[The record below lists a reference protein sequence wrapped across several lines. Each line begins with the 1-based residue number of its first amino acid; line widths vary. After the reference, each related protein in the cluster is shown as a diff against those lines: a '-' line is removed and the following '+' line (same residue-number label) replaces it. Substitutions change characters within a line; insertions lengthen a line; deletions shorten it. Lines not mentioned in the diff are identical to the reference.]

1 MQKLEINSLPKS
13 LAEARVVGHNLYY
26 TGKECKHGHLTY
38 RYVKDRACSD
48 CIKLKVK
55 KLATVGGGNARRW
68 ANRTPE
74 QLAIIYEKRKKYYA
88 ETKSTRQENQRTFYL
103 NAKENPQWMDHKRKK
118 TNERRKIY
126 GRGKEVSNPDVK
138 KRYKQTPK
146 GKANTLANDAKRR
159 AAKLQRTP
167 PWLDIVQNAEIEFT
181 YEYCAALRS
190 IGLNYHVDH
199 IVPLQGKTVSGL
211 HVPWN
216 LQVIPA
222 DENIRKANRFE
233 T

>member
-38 RYVKDRACSD
+38 RYVSDRICSD
-48 CIKLKVK
+48 CAKLKVK
-55 KLATVGGGNARRW
+55 KLSTVGGGNARRW
-68 ANRTPE
+68 ANKTPE
-74 QLAIIYEKRKKYYA
+74 QLIIIYAKRKNYY
-88 ETKSTRQENQRTFYL
+88 TKTKAVRQEEGRRSYANLKLDENWLKQR
-103 NAKENPQWMDHKRKK
+103 RSK
-118 TNERRKIY
+118 TNKRRKLF
-126 GRGKEVSNPDVK
+126 GRSLEVSNPNVK
-138 KRYKQTPK
+138 KRYKQTPN
-146 GKANTLANDAKRR
+146 GKSKTLANDAKRR
-159 AAKLQRTP
+159 SAKMQRTP
-167 PWLDIVQNAEIEFT
+167 PWLDVVQNAEIEFT
-181 YEYCAALRS
+181 YKYCASLRS

-199 IVPLQGKTVSGL
+199 IVPLQGKSVSGL

-222 DENIRKANRFE
+222 DENIRKANRFK

>member
-1 MQKLEINSLPKS
+1 MQKLEISSLPKS
-13 LAEARVVGHNLYY
+13 LAEARVIGHNLYY

-55 KLATVGGGNARRW
+55 KLSTVGGGNARRW
-68 ANRTPE
+68 ANKTPE
-74 QLAIIYEKRKKYYA
+74 QLAKIYLQRKNYYERTKEIRRKKQRQSVHKLKNTIA
-88 ETKSTRQENQRTFYL
+88 WRTKH
-103 NAKENPQWMDHKRKK
+103 KENNQTWKL
-118 TNERRKIY
+118 NNI
-126 GRGKEVSNPDVK
+126 GKVRADVV
-138 KRYKQTPK
+138 
-146 GKANTLANDAKRR
+146 KRR
-159 AAKLQRTP
+159 VSKMQRTP

>member
-48 CIKLKVK
+48 CVKLKVK

-68 ANRTPE
+68 ANKTPE
-74 QLAIIYEKRKKYYA
+74 QLVKIYLQRKNYYAQTKEIRREEKRKSVHKLKNTI
-88 ETKSTRQENQRTFYL
+88 EWRTKH
-103 NAKENPQWMDHKRKK
+103 KENNK
-118 TNERRKIY
+118 TWKLNNI
-126 GRGKEVSNPDVK
+126 GKVRAD
-138 KRYKQTPK
+138 TI
-146 GKANTLANDAKRR
+146 KRR
-159 AAKLQRTP
+159 ASKIQRTP
-167 PWLDIVQNAEIEFT
+167 PWLDVVQSAEIEFT
-181 YEYCAALRS
+181 YKYCAALRS

-199 IVPLQGKTVSGL
+199 IVPLQGKNVSGL

>member
-26 TGKECKHGHLTY
+26 TGKGCKHGHLTY

-55 KLATVGGGNARRW
+55 KLSTVGGGNARRW
-68 ANRTPE
+68 ANKTPE
-74 QLAIIYEKRKKYYA
+74 QLAKIYLQRKNYY
-88 ETKSTRQENQRTFYL
+88 ERTKEIRRKEQRQSVHKLKNTIEWRTKH
-103 NAKENPQWMDHKRKK
+103 KENNQTWKL
-118 TNERRKIY
+118 NNI
-126 GRGKEVSNPDVK
+126 GKVRADVV
-138 KRYKQTPK
+138 
-146 GKANTLANDAKRR
+146 KRR
-159 AAKLQRTP
+159 VSKMQRTP
-167 PWLDIVQNAEIEFT
+167 PWLDVVQNAEIEFT
-181 YEYCAALRS
+181 YKYCAALRS

-222 DENIRKANRFE
+222 EENIRKANRFE

>member
-13 LAEARVVGHNLYY
+13 LKEARVVGHNLYY

-68 ANRTPE
+68 ANKTPE
-74 QLAIIYEKRKKYYA
+74 QLAKIYLQRKNYYEQTKEIRRKEKRKSVHKLKNTI
-88 ETKSTRQENQRTFYL
+88 EWRTKHKEKNQTWKL
-103 NAKENPQWMDHKRKK
+103 NN
-118 TNERRKIY
+118 I
-126 GRGKEVSNPDVK
+126 GKVRAD
-138 KRYKQTPK
+138 T
-146 GKANTLANDAKRR
+146 AKRR
-159 AAKLQRTP
+159 LSKMQRTP
-167 PWLDIVQNAEIEFT
+167 PWLDVVQNAEIEFT
-181 YEYCAALRS
+181 YEYCAVLRS

-199 IVPLQGKTVSGL
+199 IVPLQGKFVSGL

-222 DENIRKANRFE
+222 EENIQKANRFE
-233 T
+233 A